1 MAEKS
6 LKSQVMSGMFW
17 RFGERI
23 CAQLVTFIVSIVL
36 ARILSPEHYGAVALL
51 MIFITI
57 ANVFVSEGFGKALIQ
72 KKDVT
77 DQDYSSVFYFNI
89 IFSWVVYFIIFLSA
103 PFVADFY
110 DNQILSPTLRVM
122 ALKIP
127 LAGINS
133 IQHAYVSK
141 NMMFRRFFWSTLIG
155 TIISAGVGIVMA
167 LTGFG
172 VWALVAQYLANSLI
186 DTIVLWF
193 TVKWRPKKIFNIRSV
208 TGLLSFG
215 WKILFSSLINTL
227 YENLR
232 SLLIGKFY
240 SQNDLAFYSKG
251 IHYPKLIINNVNTSI
266 SSVLF
271 PAMSKIQNDKERL
284 KNSMSR
290 SISMSTF
297 ILFPLLMGLAAVAD
311 PLIELILT
319 EKWLPCVPYLRIAC
333 VYMSLYPINI
343 ANLQAIMAV
352 GKSDVYLKLNILKKV
367 IGIVLLLVSL
377 PFGVTAVAASEIF
390 VAILAVLTNA
400 SANKKLLGYS
410 LLDLLKDIGKNLC
423 MSLIM
428 FGLVYAFESLVAEFI
443 GNLVISIMI
452 EVVLGAA
459 LYIALARLFKSNDMS
474 YVLAVLK
481 KKRGKA

>member
-1 MAEKS
+1 MEEKN

-23 CAQLVTFIVSIVL
+23 CAQVVTFVVSIVL
-36 ARILSPEHYGAVALL
+36 ARILSPEHYGAVSLL

-77 DQDYSSVFYFNI
+77 DLDYSSVFYFNV
-89 IFSWVVYFIIFLSA
+89 IFSWVVYLLIFLAA
-103 PFVADFY
+103 PFIAAFY
-110 DNQILSPTLRVM
+110 DNSILSPTLRVM

-155 TIISAGVGIVMA
+155 TIISAVVGIVMA

-172 VWALVAQYLANSLI
+172 VWALVAQYLTNSLI
-186 DTIVLWF
+186 DTVVLWF
-193 TVKWRPKKIFNIRSV
+193 TVKWRPKKMFNIRSV
-208 TGLLSFG
+208 AGLLSFG
-215 WKILFSSLINTL
+215 WKILSTSLINTL
-227 YENLR
+227 YEDLR

-271 PAMSKIQNDKERL
+271 PAMSKIQNDKQRL
-284 KNSMSR
+284 KQNMSR

-297 ILFPLLMGLAAVAD
+297 ILFPLLFGLAAAAD

-319 EKWLPCVPYLRIAC
+319 EKWMPCVPYLRIAC

-352 GKSDVYLKLNILKKV
+352 GRGDVYLKLNILKKV
-367 IGIVLLLVSL
+367 IGLILLLVSL
-377 PFGVTAVAASEIF
+377 PFGVTAIAASEIL
-390 VAILAVLTNA
+390 VAAFAVLTNA
-400 SANKKLLGYS
+400 SANKKLLDYS
-410 LLDLLKDIGKNLC
+410 LIDLLSDIGKNLI

-428 FGLVYAFESLVAEFI
+428 FVSVFAFEKFVSVYI
-443 GNLVISIMI
+443 GNLLLSIII
-452 EVVLGAA
+452 EVILGG
-459 LYIALARLFKSNDMS
+459 LIYISLAKIFKSEDFK
-474 YVLAVLK
+474 YILTTFKKKLK
-481 KKRGKA
+481 KA